1 MIDADRTSVS
11 RVAERAWNNVGYEW
25 QAGQP
30 LPSRDVVIA
39 QARRLL
45 SERFGITDAA
55 ALALLKR
62 LAEPS
67 LGSVEAV
74 SHGLLRGARSTPRR
88 PRAAA
93 AHSSQ
98 NAARDHDGELRRKL
112 VREAT
117 RC

>member
-1 MIDADRTSVS
+1 MIDADRTSVL
-11 RVAERAWNNVGYEW
+11 RVAELAWDNVGYEW

-30 LPSRDVVIA
+30 LPSRDVIA
-39 QARRLL
+39 EAQRVL

-67 LGSVEAV
+67 FGSVEAV
-74 SHGLLRGARSTPRR
+74 SRGLLRGARSTPGW

-93 AHSSQ
+93 AHSAQS
-98 NAARDHDGELRRKL
+98 AARDHDGELRRKL